1 MMHDGARGLQEDN
14 RSPAAPLPCHGPGPA
29 YFGRIGSGFFAP
41 PGIGVRSTLTVI
53 ATST

>member
-1 MMHDGARGLQEDN
+1 MMHDRERGLQEN
-14 RSPAAPLPCHGPGPA
+14 NCRIATWPSTSRVGMI
-29 YFGRIGSGFFAP
+29 YFFSIGSGFFAP